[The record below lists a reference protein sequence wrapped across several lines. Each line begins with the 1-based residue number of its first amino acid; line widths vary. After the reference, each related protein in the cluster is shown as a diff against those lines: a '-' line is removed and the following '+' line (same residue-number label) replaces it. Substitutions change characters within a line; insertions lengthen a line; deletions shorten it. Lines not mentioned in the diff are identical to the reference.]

1 MKTKLI
7 AILALLCGQAL
18 FAEEDSYLF
27 WMISPD
33 ATLQPFHGE
42 TTQVSAGKYY
52 ARVGWKDGSN
62 YDGTMGGYLN
72 LYAEVGD
79 PSPIKDLT
87 SHKYSNISTRDVD
100 NGPVGIQTAPVFAQM
115 PGFTAANYTYW
126 IELVNSDGGV
136 EGYKSIGTYETL
148 SAYISSMS
156 GMATPAIAYSAVAF
170 VVPEPTSGMLLLLGV
185 AGLALRRRKMRVA

>member
-42 TTQVSAGKYY
+42 ATKVSAGDGYY

-62 YDGTMGGYLN
+62 YGTMGGYLN

-87 SHKYSNISTRDVD
+87 SHKYSNISTKDV
-100 NGPVGIQTAPVFAQM
+100 GGLAGVQTAPVFANLT
-115 PGFTAANYTYW
+115 GFTAANYTYW
-126 IELVNSDGGV
+126 IELVNSAGEI
-136 EGYKSIGTYETL
+136 EGYTSIGTYETL

-156 GMATPAIAYSAVAF
+156 GMATPAIAYSAGAF